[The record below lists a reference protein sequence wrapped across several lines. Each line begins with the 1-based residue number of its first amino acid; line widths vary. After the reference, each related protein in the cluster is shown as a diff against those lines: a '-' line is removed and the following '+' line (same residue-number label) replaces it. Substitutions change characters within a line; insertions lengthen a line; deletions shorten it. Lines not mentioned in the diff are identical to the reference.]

1 MEDLKFLRVIIF
13 TFFALSV
20 SLSYAAPRETVTTN
34 IAFKTSKGDI
44 IIELYNQ
51 IAPITVDNF
60 LRHLDGGHYDGS
72 SFYRTVTHQND
83 NGSPMIEVIQ
93 GGLGDI
99 DKPFPAISHESTNI
113 TKLKHEDGTISMSRG
128 EVNSA
133 TSDFFICIGSQQ
145 GLDFGGERNND
156 GQGFA
161 AFGKVIEGMDIVRD
175 INGMPSNKKTDN
187 EYVKGQMINNPII
200 IEKAVRL

>member
-1 MEDLKFLRVIIF
+1 MS
-13 TFFALSV
+13 ALSKIKRIILFEMILIFFSSV
-20 SLSYAAPRETVTTN
+20 VMSETAEKTN
-34 IAFKTSKGDI
+34 VALRTSQGDI
-44 IIELYNQ
+44 IIELYSDK
-51 IAPITVDNF
+51 APVTVTNF
-60 LRHLDGGHYDGS
+60 LRHLDEGFYDGS
-72 SFYRTVTHQND
+72 SFYRTVTIEND
-83 NGSPMIEVIQ
+83 NGSPKIEVIQ
-93 GGLGDI
+93 GGIGDRI
-99 DKPFPAISHESTNI
+99 KPFSAIKHESTDI
-113 TKLKHEDGTISMSRG
+113 TGLSHIDGTISMSRG

>member
-1 MEDLKFLRVIIF
+1 MKDLKFLRVIIF

-83 NGSPMIEVIQ
+83 NGSPKIEVIQ

-187 EYVKGQMINNPII
+187 EYVKGQMIDNPII

>member
-1 MEDLKFLRVIIF
+1 MKDLKFLRVIIF

-83 NGSPMIEVIQ
+83 NGSPKIEVIQ

>member
-1 MEDLKFLRVIIF
+1 MKDLKFLRVIIF

-60 LRHLDGGHYDGS
+60 LRHLDGGYYDGS
-72 SFYRTVTHQND
+72 SFYRTVTYQND
-83 NGSPMIEVIQ
+83 NGTPKIEVIQ
-93 GGLGDI
+93 GGLGDT

-113 TKLKHEDGTISMSRG
+113 TKLTHEDGTISMSRG

-161 AFGKVIEGMDIVRD
+161 AFGKVIEGMDIVRG

>member
-1 MEDLKFLRVIIF
+1 MRDLKFIRVIIF

-60 LRHLDGGHYDGS
+60 LRHLDGGYYDGS

-83 NGSPMIEVIQ
+83 NGSPKIEVIQ

-128 EVNSA
+128 EVHSA

>member
-1 MEDLKFLRVIIF
+1 MKDLKFLRVIIF

-60 LRHLDGGHYDGS
+60 LRHLDGGYYDGS

>member
-1 MEDLKFLRVIIF
+1 MKDLKFLRVIIF
-13 TFFALSV
+13 TFFALSL

-60 LRHLDGGHYDGS
+60 LRHLDGGYYDGS

-83 NGSPMIEVIQ
+83 NGSPKIEVIQ

-200 IEKAVRL
+200 IEKAIRL

>member
-1 MEDLKFLRVIIF
+1 MKDLKFLRVIIF

-20 SLSYAAPRETVTTN
+20 SLSYAALRETVTTN

-60 LRHLDGGHYDGS
+60 LRHLDGGYYDGS

-83 NGSPMIEVIQ
+83 NGSPKIEVIQ

-200 IEKAVRL
+200 IEKAIRL

>member
-1 MEDLKFLRVIIF
+1 M
-13 TFFALSV
+13 

-175 INGMPSNKKTDN
+175 INGKPSNKKTDN

>member
-1 MEDLKFLRVIIF
+1 MKELKFTRVIIF
-13 TFFALSV
+13 AFFVLSV
-20 SLSYAAPRETVTTN
+20 SLSYTAPRDSIATN
-34 IAFKTSKGDI
+34 IAFKTSKGEI

-60 LRHLDGGHYDGS
+60 LRHLDGGYYDGS

-83 NGSPMIEVIQ
+83 NGSPKIEVIQ

-187 EYVKGQMINNPII
+187 EYVKGQMINNPVI

>member
-1 MEDLKFLRVIIF
+1 MKDLKFLRVIIF

-20 SLSYAAPRETVTTN
+20 SLSYAALRETVTTN

-60 LRHLDGGHYDGS
+60 LRHLDGGYYDGS

-83 NGSPMIEVIQ
+83 NGSPKIEVIQ

>member
-1 MEDLKFLRVIIF
+1 MKDLKFLRVIIF
-13 TFFALSV
+13 TFFTLSV

-83 NGSPMIEVIQ
+83 NGSPKIEVIQ

>member
-1 MEDLKFLRVIIF
+1 MKDLKFLRVIIF

-60 LRHLDGGHYDGS
+60 LRHLDGGYYDGS

-83 NGSPMIEVIQ
+83 NGSPKIEVIQ
-93 GGLGDI
+93 GGLGNI

>member
-1 MEDLKFLRVIIF
+1 MKDLKFLRVIIF

-83 NGSPMIEVIQ
+83 NGSPKIEVIQ

-200 IEKAVRL
+200 IEKAIRL

>member
-1 MEDLKFLRVIIF
+1 MKDLKFLRVIIF
-13 TFFALSV
+13 TFFALSL

-83 NGSPMIEVIQ
+83 NGSPKIEVIQ

>member
-1 MEDLKFLRVIIF
+1 MKDLKFLRVIIF
-13 TFFALSV
+13 TFFALSL

-60 LRHLDGGHYDGS
+60 LRHLDGGYYDGI

-83 NGSPMIEVIQ
+83 NGSPKIEVIQ

-175 INGMPSNKKTDN
+175 INGMPSNKETDN

>member
-1 MEDLKFLRVIIF
+1 MKDLKFLRVIIF
-13 TFFALSV
+13 TFFALFV

-60 LRHLDGGHYDGS
+60 LRHLDGGYYDGI

>member
-1 MEDLKFLRVIIF
+1 MKDLKFLRVIIF

-60 LRHLDGGHYDGS
+60 LRHLDGGHYNGS

>member
-1 MEDLKFLRVIIF
+1 MKDLKFLRVITF

-60 LRHLDGGHYDGS
+60 LRHLDGGYYDGI

-83 NGSPMIEVIQ
+83 NGSPKIEVIQ

-133 TSDFFICIGSQQ
+133 TSDFFI
-145 GLDFGGERNND
+145 
-156 GQGFA
+156 
-161 AFGKVIEGMDIVRD
+161 
-175 INGMPSNKKTDN
+175 
-187 EYVKGQMINNPII
+187 
-200 IEKAVRL
+200 

>member
-1 MEDLKFLRVIIF
+1 MRDLKFIRVIIF

-200 IEKAVRL
+200 IEKAIRL

>member
-1 MEDLKFLRVIIF
+1 MKDLKFLRVIIF
-13 TFFALSV
+13 TFFTLSV

-60 LRHLDGGHYDGS
+60 LRHLDGGYYDGS

-83 NGSPMIEVIQ
+83 NGSPKIEVIQ

-200 IEKAVRL
+200 IEKAIRL

>member
-1 MEDLKFLRVIIF
+1 MKDLKFLRVIIF
-13 TFFALSV
+13 TFFALSL

-60 LRHLDGGHYDGS
+60 LRHLDGGYYDGS

-83 NGSPMIEVIQ
+83 NGSPKIEVIQ

>member
-1 MEDLKFLRVIIF
+1 MKDLKFLRVIIF

-60 LRHLDGGHYDGS
+60 LRHLDGGYYDGS

-83 NGSPMIEVIQ
+83 NGSPKIEVIQ
-93 GGLGDI
+93 GGLGDTS
-99 DKPFPAISHESTNI
+99 KPFPAISHESTNI

>member
-1 MEDLKFLRVIIF
+1 MKDLKFLRVIIF
-13 TFFALSV
+13 TFFALSL

-60 LRHLDGGHYDGS
+60 LRHLDGGYYDGS

-83 NGSPMIEVIQ
+83 NGSPKIEVIQ

-187 EYVKGQMINNPII
+187 EYVKGQMINNPVI

>member
-1 MEDLKFLRVIIF
+1 MKDLKFLRVIIF
-13 TFFALSV
+13 TFFALSL

-83 NGSPMIEVIQ
+83 NGFPMIEVIQ

-161 AFGKVIEGMDIVRD
+161 AFGKVIEGMDIIRD

-200 IEKAVRL
+200 IEKAIRL

>member
-1 MEDLKFLRVIIF
+1 MNINHNKNTPMLPQETKNVLLIALIAMLRMF
-13 TFFALSV
+13 GLFALLPVMSIFASKLENSTPMLIGISV
-20 SLSYAAPRETVTTN
+20 GAY
-34 IAFKTSKGDI
+34 
-44 IIELYNQ
+44 
-51 IAPITVDNF
+51 
-60 LRHLDGGHYDGS
+60 
-72 SFYRTVTHQND
+72 
-83 NGSPMIEVIQ
+83 
-93 GGLGDI
+93 GLTQ
-99 DKPFPAISHESTNI
+99 ASHESTNI

>member
-1 MEDLKFLRVIIF
+1 MKDLKFLRVIIF

-83 NGSPMIEVIQ
+83 NGSPKIEVIQ
-93 GGLGDI
+93 GGLGNI

>member
-1 MEDLKFLRVIIF
+1 MKDLKFLRVIIF

-60 LRHLDGGHYDGS
+60 LRHLDGGYYDGS

-83 NGSPMIEVIQ
+83 NGSPKIEVIQ

-187 EYVKGQMINNPII
+187 DYVKGQMINNPII